1 MPDEPLL
8 TTSNGSPVADDQ
20 HSLSVGDHGPLLLQ
34 DYQLIEKLAHFTASA
49 SRSGS
54 CTPRGRAPT
63 ATSNS
68 AAT

>member
-1 MPDEPLL
+1 
-8 TTSNGSPVADDQ
+8 
-20 HSLSVGDHGPLLLQ
+20 LSVGDHGPLLLQ